1 MGARRSIH
9 RLQRRS
15 PPLEYSRAFGG
26 GVVSRGV
33 AGTESTDAESTLSL
47 SSHRDHLHP
56 LPLSVDADTVCTS
69 FLASDCAFSTFG
81 RCAKTPAEESR
92 LCHGCRKVILLFVLF
107 FIGSDIDSRL
117 RPSRFLINNSK
128 DRPMILEYLTP
139 PVTAQMLR
147 TSVTLCRM

>member
-33 AGTESTDAESTLSL
+33 AGTESTDVESTLSL
-47 SSHRDHLHP
+47 SSHKDHLHP
-56 LPLSVDADTVCTS
+56 LPSSVDADTVCTS

-92 LCHGCRKVILLFVLF
+92 LCHGCRKVIPPLRPFLH
-107 FIGSDIDSRL
+107 RL
-117 RPSRFLINNSK
+117 RHRFQ
-128 DRPMILEYLTP
+128 TP
-139 PVTAQMLR
+139 TK
-147 TSVTLCRM
+147 SVPHQQFEGSPYDS